1 MSGVEAIVVSRGES
15 HRRVPEVP
23 RLTSNNGDLMFKSFR
38 NPRIALFTLALGS
51 VSLASP
57 DVSEAAHN
65 ERSWCV
71 DHCDQVVI
79 DWNLETYAVI
89 KAATG
94 YADPM
99 AATRILAMVHLAIH
113 DAVNAIEPRFSAYA
127 YSPKA
132 NTYSRS
138 ADAVVAAA
146 VAAHDVLLA
155 LFPAQKDLLTARLE
169 SSLIDAGHG
178 DNVAQGKLAGAAAAA
193 AVLNK
198 RTDDGSNNSETYTP
212 GTDPGRYRYT
222 PEFNFLAA
230 PHWRSVTPFA
240 LRSPSQFRVAP
251 PPSLESETYTKAFN
265 EVKATGSSA
274 EGAERTEVQ
283 TEYAA
288 YWYEFSD
295 IGWNRILRNVSRD
308 KPQDLWQRA
317 RTFALLNAAIADS
330 YIAGW
335 DSKMLFDFWR
345 PVTAIRLAEEDG
357 NPETTADPNWS
368 PLLVT
373 PPVQDHPSTHSV
385 LGAAAASVLA
395 HAFGDRVRFTMAS
408 PTALPHAP
416 SRTFNSFSS
425 AAWENG
431 DSRVRAGLHFRFAV
445 DAGLHMGYRI
455 GQHTVR
461 TMLYP
466 VALFPKR

>member
-1 MSGVEAIVVSRGES
+1 
-15 HRRVPEVP
+15 
-23 RLTSNNGDLMFKSFR
+23 MFKSFR
-38 NPRIALFTLALGS
+38 NPRIALFALALGS
-51 VSLASP
+51 ATLVVPNLA
-57 DVSEAAHN
+57 AAAPN
-65 ERSWCV
+65 ERAWCV
-71 DHCDQVVI
+71 DRCDQVVI

-99 AATRILAMVHLAIH
+99 AASRVLAMVHLAMH
-113 DAVNAIEPRFSAYA
+113 DAVNAVEPRFAAYA

-132 NTYSRS
+132 NTYPRH

-169 SSLIDAGHG
+169 GALIDAGTG
-178 DNVAQGKLAGAAAAA
+178 EAVAQGKLAGAAAAA
-193 AVLNK
+193 AVLAK
-198 RTDDGSNNSETYTP
+198 RADDGSNGSETYTP

-230 PHWRSVTPFA
+230 PHWRSVTPFV
-240 LRSPSQFRVAP
+240 LRSPTQFRVAP
-251 PPSLESETYTKAFN
+251 PPSLDSEAYTKAFD
-265 EVKATGSSA
+265 EVKATGSKA
-274 EGAERTEVQ
+274 PDADRTEVQ

-295 IGWNRILRNVSRD
+295 IGWNRIARNVSRD

-317 RTFALLNAAIADS
+317 RTFALLNAAMADS

-357 NPETTADPNWS
+357 NPATTADANWS
-368 PLLVT
+368 PMLVT

-385 LGAAAASVLA
+385 LGAAAAAVLA

-416 SRTFNSFSS
+416 SRTFHSFSA

-445 DAGLHMGYRI
+445 DAGLNMGYRI
-455 GQHTVR
+455 GHHAVR

-466 VALFPKR
+466 VALYPKR